1 MKNTLVNICLFVSAS
16 LLFACA
22 SVNIGSVTGNAAL
35 SSNNFRYVG
44 TVSAT
49 STSTYV
55 LGIGGMNKQNQ
66 VEMLRKELATLYPL
80 RGGLAWANVGV
91 SFSNSYYIFFN
102 QRVATLTLDLVDFW
116 PDTNAS
122 YKGFEG
128 YYLIP
133 DSFIVISAPPKSI
146 TKSTSQIPTSID
158 TKFKALQL
166 QSRVNDLWYQKIK
179 WEDLKVGDVLLIDE
193 NSYLFVGIIETV
205 DSQNYSVQVRCLN
218 NKNELVYKRI
228 PFTSIKGLVTE

>member
-1 MKNTLVNICLFVSAS
+1 MKKILVNTSLFVSAS

-22 SVNIGSVTGNAAL
+22 TVNIGNVTGNAAL

-44 TVSAT
+44 TVSAS

-102 QRVATLTLDLVDFW
+102 QRVATLSLDLVDFW

-133 DSFIVISAPPKSI
+133 DSFIIISAPPKSI
-146 TKSTSQIPTSID
+146 SISTPQIPTSVD
-158 TKFKALQL
+158 TKFKLIQL
-166 QSRVNDLWYQKIK
+166 QSKVNGLWYQKIK
-179 WEDLKVGDVLLIDE
+179 WEALKVGDILLINE
-193 NSYLFVGIIETV
+193 NDYLFVGIIETV
-205 DSQNYSVQVRCLN
+205 DSQNYSVQVKCLN
-218 NKNELVYKRI
+218 NQKALVYKRI
-228 PFTSIKGLVTE
+228 PFTAIVGLVTE